1 VIEDIFSIELLDSGV
16 QMRSGVLMLFGT
28 RKLMLYMSREHCSVC
43 YSLKNRS
50 IGIAP
55 IPL

>member
-1 VIEDIFSIELLDSGV
+1 MIEDIFSIELLDSGV